1 MHTIVSVWQRNIESF
16 LDSYGKIRFIR
27 ILVSLKL
34 ASAPRLFTKLL
45 KPVFA
50 TLRRLGHVI
59 IGYIDDSLL
68 IGNCIKECLDH
79 VSETL
84 ALVESLGFVVNYE
97 KSVLT
102 PSTKIIFLGNVIDSE
117 LMIVYLTE
125 ERKESILEA
134 CKKLQTKSREK
145 IREVAKVIGLVV
157 ASFSAVEFGQLFYR
171 DMERAKTDAL
181 VQSQHD
187 YDAFMFI
194 TKEMKLELDWWISNI
209 SSSVRR
215 ILHEP
220 YDLTIT
226 SDASHLG
233 WGAVMNELKSGGRWT
248 TDESENHINYLELL
262 ACFFGLKCFCSDVT
276 NKYVK
281 LFMDNTTA
289 ISYINN
295 MGGISSKK
303 CDKLAKEIWLW
314 SMNRDLWLSAWHIP
328 GKDNLIADM
337 MSRKFD
343 DQIEWMLSK
352 SVFHKIVLRWGQP
365 EIDLFATRLN
375 KQIDVYCSWHPD
387 PDARYVNAFSFSWAN
402 IYGYLNPPFSLIGR
416 VVRKICQDQAEC
428 VLVAPVW
435 PTQPWFNRVLEKLV
449 DHPVIL
455 PVMDNLLTL
464 PGTDVQ
470 HPLKDSLVLM
480 ACRLSGCSTKNEEFL
495 IKQPRSFWHHGSREP
510 RNNIKHFIRDVL
522 GTNKTA
528 VTAKLRALTTNMDQS
543 YTCKKESTFNIQ
555 NGISMVTKDLHF
567 QAFKT
572 ENSTAFSAAVYCK
585 DSGDNYILLI
595 STGAAL
601 GGLLLLVIVAVIVFK
616 KRQSYEQLT
625 H

>member
-1 MHTIVSVWQRNIESF
+1 
-16 LDSYGKIRFIR
+16 
-27 ILVSLKL
+27 
-34 ASAPRLFTKLL
+34 
-45 KPVFA
+45 
-50 TLRRLGHVI
+50 
-59 IGYIDDSLL
+59 
-68 IGNCIKECLDH
+68 
-79 VSETL
+79 
-84 ALVESLGFVVNYE
+84 
-97 KSVLT
+97 
-102 PSTKIIFLGNVIDSE
+102 
-117 LMIVYLTE
+117 MIVYLTE

-276 NKYVK
+276 NKNVK

-314 SMNRDLWLSAWHIP
+314 SMNRDLWLSTWHIP

-510 RNNIKHFIRDVL
+510 RNNIKHFIRD
-522 GTNKTA
+522 GF
-528 VTAKLRALTTNMDQS
+528 
-543 YTCKKESTFNIQ
+543 STVVKNRLI
-555 NGISMVTKDLHF
+555 HF
-567 QAFKT
+567 
-572 ENSTAFSAAVYCK
+572 V
-585 DSGDNYILLI
+585 
-595 STGAAL
+595 
-601 GGLLLLVIVAVIVFK
+601 
-616 KRQSYEQLT
+616 QL
-625 H
+625 